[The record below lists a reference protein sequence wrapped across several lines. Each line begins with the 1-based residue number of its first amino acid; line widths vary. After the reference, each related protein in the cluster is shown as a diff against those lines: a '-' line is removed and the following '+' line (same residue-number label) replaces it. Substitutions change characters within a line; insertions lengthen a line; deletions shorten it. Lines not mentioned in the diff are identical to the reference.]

1 MSVWEQRSRDAAPT
15 RTVTGAILAL
25 HETQRLVVGGK
36 TGHHVLRRESEMGFC
51 VPIDPGGEM
60 VTRFVFTC
68 TSGSGYGVAVPY
80 AVVPWVQDDI
90 INAEHLTHHS

>member
-60 VTRFVFTC
+60 VTPIPRGSSSVWSKNGFFIQRRARDC
-68 TSGSGYGVAVPY
+68 TTITLA
-80 AVVPWVQDDI
+80 
-90 INAEHLTHHS
+90 TTFRR